1 LNNHK
6 NNNVFWSSQISRQ
19 EFHMLARIL
28 LVLTCT
34 IMSLPAISQTGHPAK
49 GSWSGDLVPFTAE
62 GPERIRLLIDA
73 WNGDL
78 SGTVNPGRRGVE
90 MSNVE
95 LDAETWTL
103 TITADMPDGE
113 LVMEGKLSNLGS
125 WTNRKYRGAYT
136 MGDEKGT
143 FDITLN

>member
-1 LNNHK
+1 M
-6 NNNVFWSSQISRQ
+6 F
-19 EFHMLARIL
+19 ARIL
-28 LVLTCT
+28 LIIACLG
-34 IMSLPAISQTGHPAK
+34 LAAPAISQTGHPAK
-49 GSWSGDLVPFTAE
+49 GSWSGDLTPFAASD
-62 GPERIRLLIDA
+62 PVRIRLLIDA

-90 MSNVE
+90 MTSVE
-95 LDAETWTL
+95 LDADSWTL
-103 TITADMPDGE
+103 TIRANMPEGP

-136 MGDEKGT
+136 LGSQKGT